1 MLNLR
6 GWYAYVISC
15 NHSNLFDDANM
26 IEEIEI
32 RESLPSDVA
41 SIEELYAS
49 AFPDE
54 DLLPLVRELLREEP
68 IVLSLVGIVDRILV
82 GHIIFTTC
90 SIAGRTD
97 KVSLLGPLAVAPA
110 WQKRGIGSAL
120 VREGLQR
127 LENAGA
133 NQVYVL
139 GDPAYYERVGFEP
152 EAGVTPPY
160 PLPEAWR
167 GAWQSISL
175 HKAEQPPR
183 GKLSVPQPWLQPA
196 LWAP

>member
-1 MLNLR
+1 MT
-6 GWYAYVISC
+6 
-15 NHSNLFDDANM
+15 
-26 IEEIEI
+26 EEIEI

-41 SIEELYAS
+41 SIEKLYPD

-54 DLLPLVRELLREEP
+54 DLLPLVRELLREEL
-68 IVLSLVGIVDRILV
+68 IVLSLVGIVDRALV
-82 GHIIFTTC
+82 GHVIFTTC

-110 WQKRGIGSAL
+110 WQRQGIGSAL

-127 LENAGA
+127 LEYAGA
-133 NQVYVL
+133 IQVYVL
-139 GDPAYYERVGFEP
+139 GDPAYYERVGFEA

-160 PLPEAWR
+160 PLPEEWR
-167 GAWQSISL
+167 GAWQSLSL
-175 HKAEQPPR
+175 RGNKPPLH
-183 GKLSVPQPWLQPA
+183 GKLSVPQPWRKHA

>member
-1 MLNLR
+1 
-6 GWYAYVISC
+6 
-15 NHSNLFDDANM
+15 M

-32 RESLPSDVA
+32 RESLASDTVL
-41 SIEELYAS
+41 IEKLYPD

-54 DLLPLVRELLREEP
+54 DLVPLVRELLRVEP
-68 IVLSLVGIVDRILV
+68 TVLSLVGIVGPALV
-82 GHIIFTTC
+82 GHVIFTTC

-110 WQKRGIGSAL
+110 WQRQGIGSSL

-127 LENAGA
+127 LENAGVI
-133 NQVYVL
+133 QVYVL
-139 GDPAYYERVGFEP
+139 GDPAYYERICFES
-152 EAGVTPPY
+152 EAGVMPPY
-160 PLPEAWR
+160 PLPEEWR
-167 GAWQSISL
+167 GAWQSVNL
-175 HKAEQPPR
+175 HNAEQPLH

>member
-1 MLNLR
+1 
-6 GWYAYVISC
+6 
-15 NHSNLFDDANM
+15 M

-41 SIEELYAS
+41 SIEKLYPD

-68 IVLSLVGIVDRILV
+68 IILSLAGIVDRTLA
-82 GHIIFTTC
+82 GHVIFTSC
-90 SIAGRTD
+90 GIEGRTD

-110 WQKRGIGSAL
+110 WQRRGIGGAL
-120 VREGLQR
+120 VRGGLLR

-133 NQVYVL
+133 IQVYVL
-139 GDPAYYERVGFEP
+139 GDPAYYERFGFGP
-152 EAGVTPPY
+152 EAGVAPPY
-160 PLPEAWR
+160 PLPKEWR
-167 GAWQSISL
+167 RAWQSLSL
-175 HKAEQPPR
+175 RNAEQPSQGR
-183 GKLSVPQPWLQPA
+183 LSVPQPWLQPA